1 MRVLELEA
9 LGECERGVKPG
20 RRRPNEA
27 FADAKGELDA
37 AGAQPLQTFATG

>member
-9 LGECERGVKPG
+9 LGEGERGVKPV

-27 FADAKGELDA
+27 FADAKGELDMVVA
-37 AGAQPLQTFATG
+37 HLLQTLATG

>member
-9 LGECERGVKPG
+9 LGECERGVKPV

-27 FADAKGELDA
+27 FDEANSALDTVVA
-37 AGAQPLQTFATG
+37 HLLQTFATG